1 MESGPERRIRS
12 ANLDYDIFKSIYVAF
27 YPRLKTY
34 AEKYVD
40 AEEAGDIVQDAFLY
54 VWSRKEELQYGERFF
69 NYMLKSVH
77 NACMN
82 AVKRHYLERGKAED
96 HIRLM
101 KARYS
106 ETSLDQISRY
116 IYDNEIYNTIESAVS
131 ALPPR
136 CAEIFRLSYYNRL
149 KAKEIAFSMNISVRT
164 VEAQIYKALKLF
176 IARLKQFCEEKI
188 Y

>member
-1 MESGPERRIRS
+1 MKPASKNNLPSKYFWGFDCFIYTLCFNMESGPERRIRS

-82 AVKRHYLERGKAED
+82 AVSGTWMPPTPWMPSMMTAH
-96 HIRLM
+96 
-101 KARYS
+101 
-106 ETSLDQISRY
+106 TSPLRS
-116 IYDNEIYNTIESAVS
+116 SV
-131 ALPPR
+131 
-136 CAEIFRLSYYNRL
+136 C
-149 KAKEIAFSMNISVRT
+149 IASMSFKGR
-164 VEAQIYKALKLF
+164 
-176 IARLKQFCEEKI
+176 
-188 Y
+188 